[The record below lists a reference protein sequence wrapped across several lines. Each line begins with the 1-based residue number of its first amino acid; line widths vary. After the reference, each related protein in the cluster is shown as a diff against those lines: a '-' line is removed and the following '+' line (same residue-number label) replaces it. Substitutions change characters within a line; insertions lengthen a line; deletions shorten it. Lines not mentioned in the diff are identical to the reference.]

1 MKETFGMDV
10 VFRKDWNHS
19 TIVLD
24 MALSKAGIRRRGSE
38 EVKARLDN
46 LIYSSTLLV
55 AW

>member
-1 MKETFGMDV
+1 MRSRTCED

-24 MALSKAGIRRRGSE
+24 MMALSKAGIRRRGSE